1 VETGEFG
8 KDEPLNT
15 INERTSIPGLQG
27 CFGQNLQHA
36 VRSRGFMLKTGM
48 KVFLE
53 DLKTNEF
60 LQEEALKMK
69 KVRKD

>member
-1 VETGEFG
+1 
-8 KDEPLNT
+8 
-15 INERTSIPGLQG
+15 
-27 CFGQNLQHA
+27 LQHA